1 MNCKSLRIFALT
13 GMAVLLSASLALA
26 QAATHDHG
34 SATDAGKAQ
43 VQAPIQA
50 LTPEQQ
56 AKFDKIM
63 TEHQKKTHAVRED
76 MWAKKTELN
85 ALSVN
90 PNTKPE
96 RISQLVAELK
106 SLRAKQYAEREAL
119 NATLKKEGLPQVG
132 MGMGRMGGC
141 GMMGGKGMKHGMG
154 MMGGMGMMS
163 GKQMMHNPAVMGGR
177 MRMAPSA
184 SAI

>member
-26 QAATHDHG
+26 QTGAHDHG
-34 SATDAGKAQ
+34 SPKADDAKQAQ
-43 VQAPIQA
+43 VQAPA

-56 AKFDKIM
+56 AKFDNILSNYS
-63 TEHQKKTHAVRED
+63 KKTHALRED
-76 MWAKKTELN
+76 IWAKNTELN
-85 ALSVN
+85 ALAKN

-96 RISQLVAELK
+96 RISQLVGELK

-119 NATLKKEGLPQVG
+119 NETLKKEGLPQVG

-141 GMMGGKGMKHGMG
+141 GMMGGKGMMHGKG
-154 MMGGMGMMS
+154 MMGG
-163 GKQMMHNPAVMGGR
+163 KQMMRNPVMMNGP
-177 MRMAPSA
+177 MQKAPA
-184 SAI
+184 SNI

>member
-43 VQAPIQA
+43 VQAPAPA

-63 TEHQKKTHAVRED
+63 SEHQKKTHAVRED
-76 MWAKKTELN
+76 MWAKQTELN

-106 SLRAKQYAEREAL
+106 TLRAKQYAEREAL

-154 MMGGMGMMS
+154 MMGGMGMMN

-177 MRMAPSA
+177 MQKAPSA